1 MTGYTIS
8 QSKSRLAVVLEAP
21 VWIPGM
27 NASLPNQ
34 NVNKMTLG
42 LKEAVKILVKFLW
55 IFAYISD
62 EKWKWLL
69 VMINYYNESFFFKW
83 KVLKIM
89 LRRRRII
96 LLVTL
101 GLTGFTIFY
110 FLGLVKIKLP
120 NESILIDP
128 NDIAIKLRS
137 NSKQT
142 EYIDNKGKKNSL
154 KPYHIYFIVI
164 YPGWV
169 K

>member
-1 MTGYTIS
+1 
-8 QSKSRLAVVLEAP
+8 
-21 VWIPGM
+21 
-27 NASLPNQ
+27 
-34 NVNKMTLG
+34 
-42 LKEAVKILVKFLW
+42 
-55 IFAYISD
+55 
-62 EKWKWLL
+62 
-69 VMINYYNESFFFKW
+69 
-83 KVLKIM
+83 M

-154 KPYHIYFIVI
+154 KTNRESYLIYCHLPRLSQIISVWVI
-164 YPGWV
+164 
-169 K
+169 